1 MSQTLASRNLLDDT
15 FRTLQAQGKSALMP
29 FITLGDPTCEITLRL
44 LLQMEQA
51 GADIIEL
58 GIPYSDPLADG
69 PVIERASARA
79 LRNHVSIADGLRI
92 AAQARKQGA
101 QIPYVLFTY
110 YNPVLQFGLDSF
122 LQQARDA
129 GISGIIIP
137 DLPYEESHVVREA
150 ADRMGIHLIPLVAPT
165 SESRVSSIVAEG
177 RGFIYC
183 VSSLGVTGVRDTFDS
198 QVDSFIELVRRSTE
212 LPIAIGFGIS
222 TAEHVKHFGK
232 HCDGVIVG
240 SAIVRRIEE
249 ALPLLEHPDSS
260 EEGILQIC
268 DFVRQLKH

>member
-1 MSQTLASRNLLDDT
+1 MSQTVASSNLLDDT
-15 FRTLQAQGKSALMP
+15 FRTLKANGKSALMP
-29 FITLGDPTCEITLRL
+29 FITLGDPTCEITLEL

-79 LRNHVSIADGLRI
+79 LRNQVSIADALRV
-92 AAQARKQGA
+92 AAQARKRGA
-101 QIPYVLFTY
+101 GIPYVLFTY
-110 YNPVLQFGLDSF
+110 YNPILQFGLDSF
-122 LQQARDA
+122 VQEASKA

-137 DLPYEESHVVREA
+137 DLPYEESHEVREA
-150 ADRMGIHLIPLVAPT
+150 ADREGIHLIPLVAPT
-165 SESRVSSIVAEG
+165 SEARVGAIVAEG

-183 VSSLGVTGVRDTFDS
+183 VSSLGVTGVRDSFDT
-198 QVDSFIELVRRSTE
+198 QVDGFIDLVRRSTE

-222 TAEHVKHFGK
+222 TAAHVRHFAK
-232 HCDGVIVG
+232 RCDGVIVG

-249 ALPLLEHPDSS
+249 ALPVLEDSNS
-260 EEGILQIC
+260 AAEGILQIC

>member
-15 FRTLQAQGKSALMP
+15 FRTLQEQGKSALMP

-122 LQQARDA
+122 LQQAREA

-150 ADRMGIHLIPLVAPT
+150 ADRMSIHLIPLVAPT

-198 QVDSFIELVRRSTE
+198 QVDSFIELVQRSTE

-222 TAEHVKHFGK
+222 TAEHVKHFATR
-232 HCDGVIVG
+232 CDGVIVG

>member
-79 LRNHVSIADGLRI
+79 LRNHVSIEDGLRI

-232 HCDGVIVG
+232 RCDGVIVG

>member
-1 MSQTLASRNLLDDT
+1 MSQALASRNLLDDT

-222 TAEHVKHFGK
+222 TAGHVKHFAK
-232 HCDGVIVG
+232 RCDGVIVG

>member
-15 FRTLQAQGKSALMP
+15 FHTLQAQGKSALMP

-198 QVDSFIELVRRSTE
+198 QVDAFIELVRRSTE

-222 TAEHVKHFGK
+222 RAEHVKHFAK
-232 HCDGVIVG
+232 RCDGVIVG